1 MELENKTFETLR
13 LVPIQTGPMANNVY
27 ILADTEAKECVVVD
41 ASFDFQQVLNKIE
54 AEGWEWKRLW
64 ATHGHFDHVY
74 GAKAVQLDGRNVPFA
89 LHPGDEPIRTG
100 GGSARSGQNPGI
112 KTPEP
117 SIWLEDGM
125 DLKVGKYQFT
135 VLHTPGHSPGSV
147 CFYCPAAGWLFS
159 GDTVFFHDHGRT
171 DLYGSS
177 QSAIE
182 NSINT
187 KILTLPDET
196 LIFPGHDAF
205 TSVGA
210 ERPFFG
216 RYF

>member
-41 ASFDFQQVLNKIE
+41 ASFDFQQVLSKIE
-54 AEGWEWKRLW
+54 AEGWEWKGLW

-74 GAKAVQLDGRNVPFA
+74 GAKAVQLGGRNVPFA

-100 GGSARSGQNPGI
+100 GGAARNGQNPGI

-117 SIWLEDGM
+117 SVWLEDGM

-147 CFYCPAAGWLFS
+147 CFYCPAASWLFS